1 MGAPDVTV
9 PISLFLGKELTVKG
23 SFRYGAGDYPLAI
36 SLVSSGKIDVKP
48 LITHRFVDIP
58 LFMLSMLS
66 DLFCYLRFSFKD
78 AVAAFETSKTGKGPD
93 GKGVIK
99 AVVDGPED

>member
-1 MGAPDVTV
+1 MDLVATKVGMGAPDVNV

-48 LITHRFVDIP
+48 LITHRSVH
-58 LFMLSMLS
+58 
-66 DLFCYLRFSFKD
+66 
-78 AVAAFETSKTGKGPD
+78 
-93 GKGVIK
+93 
-99 AVVDGPED
+99 